1 VDDRVGAVPLGLCDH
16 GSIIHLIQYLID
28 NHYRAASAAN
38 LVSLIFGLCT
48 LGKVV
53 MGFVADRV
61 TARVAATLTL
71 TLNAIGVLLLLGVQ
85 HAWVMLPLMATAFCR
100 LHR

>member
-1 VDDRVGAVPLGLCDH
+1 VDDRVGAVALGLCDH

-28 NHYRAASAAN
+28 NHYRAATTAN

-61 TARVAATLTL
+61 TAAS
-71 TLNAIGVLLLLGVQ
+71 
-85 HAWVMLPLMATAFCR
+85 PPP
-100 LHR
+100 